1 MSSVPF
7 AKMNGIGNAILVID
21 VRGTGTAM
29 SGPTARA
36 LGTRPGLRFDQLMA
50 VGAPRSAGTD
60 AYVEIFN
67 IDGTRAEA
75 CGNGTRCVAWYL
87 LQKSPRTDL
96 TIETSA
102 GLLPCRR
109 LAETAFSVDMGQPQ
123 LHWQDIPLRDA
134 VADLGDVPLVSPPAP
149 AMARCAAVGMGNPH
163 AIFFVPNAAAV
174 DLATVGPLIE
184 TDAIFPARANVSFAE
199 VVSPAEIKLRVW
211 ERGAGATLA
220 CGSAACA
227 TLVAAVRAGLAERE
241 AQVRLPGG
249 DLTVAWR
256 PSDGHVIM
264 TGPVALEQAGVLSLG
279 AFEAAP

>member
-1 MSSVPF
+1 
-7 AKMNGIGNAILVID
+7 MNGIGNAILVLD
-21 VRGTGTAM
+21 VRGTGSAV

-36 LGTRPGLRFDQLMA
+36 LSKHPGLHFDQLMTT
-50 VGAPRSAGTD
+50 GDPRSGGTD

-87 LQKSPRTDL
+87 LQASPRTDL
-96 TIETSA
+96 TIETPA

-109 LAETAFSVDMGQPQ
+109 LAETEFLVDMGRPQ
-123 LHWQDIPLRDA
+123 LDWQDIPLRDA
-134 VADLGDVPLVSPPAP
+134 IAETGDIPLASPPSP
-149 AMARCAAVGMGNPH
+149 ALARCAAIGMGNPH
-163 AIFFVPNAAAV
+163 AVFFVPSVAAV

-184 TDAIFPARANVSFAE
+184 RDAMFPARANVSFAE
-199 VVSPAEIKLRVW
+199 VVSPSEINLRVW

-241 AQVRLPGG
+241 ARVRLPGG
-249 DLTVAWR
+249 DLTIAWR

-264 TGPVALEQAGVLSLG
+264 SGPVVLEHAGMLSL
-279 AFEAAP
+279 AEFEASQ